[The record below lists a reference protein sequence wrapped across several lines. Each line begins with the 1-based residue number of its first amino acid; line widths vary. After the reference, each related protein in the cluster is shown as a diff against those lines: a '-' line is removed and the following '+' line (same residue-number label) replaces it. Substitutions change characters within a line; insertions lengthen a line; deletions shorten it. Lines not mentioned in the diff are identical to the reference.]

1 MLTDRGLRGFFA
13 ATVSLKALLR
23 PVCFGVAGAITDER
37 GRVLLVRQSYMP
49 GWRLP
54 GGGVGRGEPPDIAV
68 RRELEEE
75 LNLAGGAIE
84 FFGLYTGKA
93 GFATHLV
100 SLYRITGAAI
110 AFKPNLEVR
119 EILYADPADPP
130 PGTVPATLR
139 RLRELRGA
147 AARSQFW

>member
-1 MLTDRGLRGFFA
+1 MFVLVT
-13 ATVSLKALLR
+13 SLKSLLR
-23 PVCFGVAGAITDER
+23 PVCFGVMGAIMDDQ
-37 GRVLLVRQSYMP
+37 GRVLLVRQTYMP

-75 LNLAGGAIE
+75 LGLCGGE
-84 FFGLYTGKA
+84 VTFLGLYTGRA
-93 GFATHLV
+93 GIATHLV

-119 EILYADPADPP
+119 EILYADPANPP
-130 PGTVPATLR
+130 PGTVPSSLR
-139 RLRELRGA
+139 RLRELCGA

>member
-1 MLTDRGLRGFFA
+1 LLRDRGLRGVFA
-13 ATVSLKALLR
+13 ATISLKSLLR
-23 PVCFGVAGAITDER
+23 PVCFGVAGAVMDEQ
-37 GRVLLVRQSYMP
+37 GRVLLVRQTYMP

-54 GGGVGRGEPPDIAV
+54 GGGVGRGEPPDAAV
-68 RRELEEE
+68 RRELHEEIG
-75 LNLAGGAIE
+75 LTGGDVA

-100 SLYRITGAAI
+100 SFYRITGASI

-119 EILYADPADPP
+119 EILYADPAAPP

-139 RLRELRGA
+139 RLKELSGA
-147 AARSQFW
+147 APLSQFW